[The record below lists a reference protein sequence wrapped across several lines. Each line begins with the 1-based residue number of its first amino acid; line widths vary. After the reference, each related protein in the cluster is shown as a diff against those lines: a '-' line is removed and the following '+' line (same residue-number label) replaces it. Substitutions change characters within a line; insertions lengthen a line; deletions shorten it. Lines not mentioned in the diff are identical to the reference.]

1 MAIWR
6 KILSTDTHSFRK
18 FAEFFTARYIT
29 VNKQNMSQEI
39 ELKFLVHPSAPDAL
53 RTVLNTL
60 PGDHTIPCKLL
71 NIYYETPDMQLRRHD
86 MGLRIRGVDG
96 RYEMTMKTAGQ
107 TVGGLHQRPEYNV
120 ELSEPEL
127 ALSRFPQGIWPEG
140 MDVVALESKLAPL
153 FRTDFEREK
162 WVVTYGE
169 SRIEI
174 ALDQGEIHSGEFSE
188 PLCELELEL
197 LEGRVEDV
205 LGLAREHLLRDGLR
219 QGSLSK
225 AARGYHLARG
235 NAPRELK
242 PLGVM
247 ETAPKATLE
256 QGLSSAL
263 ELALAHWQYHEELW
277 VRGVPGAQAQVA
289 EAVALVRHTLA
300 LFGGVVP
307 RKASTHL
314 REQLSQL
321 TDALPGATDALAW
334 SALSGDAKLTLT
346 DWMVTR
352 GWLAFL
358 NDAARNKLAGSL
370 KRFADT
376 HLSRASAELKETFR
390 QPLTGRYTEQL
401 PRLERIIHTA
411 FVLSGFY
418 PRGERQAWIDGWQ
431 ALRHAISANLIHEIE
446 PLRKQALS
454 AAPFWRHSGQH

>member
-1 MAIWR
+1 
-6 KILSTDTHSFRK
+6 
-18 FAEFFTARYIT
+18 
-29 VNKQNMSQEI
+29 MSQEI
-39 ELKFLVHPSAPDAL
+39 ELKFLVHPGATDAL
-53 RTVLNTL
+53 RTALNSL
-60 PGDHTIPCKLL
+60 RGDHTIPRKLL
-71 NIYYETPDMQLRRHD
+71 NIYYETPDMQLRRND

-127 ALSRFPQGIWPEG
+127 ALARFPQAMWPEG
-140 MDVVALESKLAPL
+140 MDVDALASTLAPL

-174 ALDQGEIHSGEFSE
+174 ALDQGEIVSGEFSE

-205 LGLAREHLLRDGLR
+205 LGLAREHLLREGLR

-235 NAPRELK
+235 NAPRQIA
-242 PLGVM
+242 PLTVL

-256 QGLSSAL
+256 QGLSGAL

-277 VRGVPGAQAQVA
+277 VRGVAGAQAQVT
-289 EAVALVRHTLA
+289 EAVALVRHTLM

-314 REQLSQL
+314 REQLSEL
-321 TDALPGATDALAW
+321 AEALPAASDELVW
-334 SALSGDAKLTLT
+334 SVLSGQAKLTLT

-352 GWLAFL
+352 GWEAFV
-358 NDAARNKLAGSL
+358 NDAARSKLAGSF

-376 HLSRASAELKETFR
+376 HLSRAAAELKEAFR
-390 QPLTGRYTEQL
+390 QPPTGRYNEQL
-401 PRLERIIHTA
+401 PRLERVIHTA
-411 FVLSGFY
+411 HLLAGFY
-418 PRGERQAWIDGWQ
+418 PEPERQPWIDGWQ
-431 ALRHAISANLIHEIE
+431 ALRHAIAANLIYEIE

-454 AAPFWRHSGQH
+454 VAPFWRHSGPTN

>member
-6 KILSTDTHSFRK
+6 EILSTDKYSFRK
-18 FAEFFTARYIT
+18 FAGFVTARHIT
-29 VNKQNMSQEI
+29 VSKQNMSQEI
-39 ELKFLVHPSAPDAL
+39 ELKFLVHPDAPEAL
-53 RTVLNTL
+53 RAALNVLA
-60 PGDHTIPCKLL
+60 GDHTIPRKLL

-120 ELSEPEL
+120 ELAEPVL
-127 ALSRFPQGIWPEG
+127 ALSRFPQDMWPQG
-140 MDVVALESKLAPL
+140 LDVASLETALAPL

-174 ALDQGEIHSGEFSE
+174 ALDQGEIQSGEFTE
-188 PLCELELEL
+188 PLRELELEL

-205 LGLAREHLLRDGLR
+205 LGLARTHLLRDGLR

-235 NAPRELK
+235 NPPRELT
-242 PLGVM
+242 PLTVL

-256 QGLSSAL
+256 QGLLAAL
-263 ELALAHWQYHEELW
+263 EQALAHWQYHEELW
-277 VRGVPGAQAQVA
+277 VRGVAGAQTQVT
-289 EAVALVRHTLA
+289 EAVARVRHILT

-314 REQLSQL
+314 REQLTAL
-321 TDALPGATDALAW
+321 LLALPEATEALVW
-334 SALSGDAKLTLT
+334 STLAGSAKLTLT
-346 DWMVTR
+346 EWMVTR
-352 GWLAFL
+352 AWQPFL
-358 NDAARNKLAGSL
+358 NDAARGKMDGSF

-376 HLSRASAELKETFR
+376 HLSRVAAELKEAFR
-390 QPLTGRYTEQL
+390 QPPGGRYAEQL
-401 PRLERIIHTA
+401 PRLERAVHTA
-411 FVLSGFY
+411 CVLAGFY
-418 PRGERQAWIDGWQ
+418 TRSERQVWIDGWQ
-431 ALRHAISANLIHEIE
+431 ALRHAIANNLIYEIE